1 MEKKT
6 IVIGVCGGIAAYK
19 SAQLASNLYKKGY
32 DVHVIMTKNATEFI
46 TPLTFETLTHNRVSV
61 GTFDRNYQYDVNHI
75 SLAKRADL
83 FVLAPASANCIAKV
97 AHGIADD
104 MLTTTFLAANCPKLI
119 APAMNTG
126 MLNNPITQSNLEKC
140 KEYGMVVIE
149 SDSGYLACGDVGKG
163 RLAEIEDIEDAI
175 DYLLVKNKP
184 LVGVNVVVTAGP
196 TQEDID
202 PVRFITNHSSG
213 KMGYS
218 LAKAARNLGANVTL
232 ITGPVSLRRP
242 VFIDIVAVRTAEDMF
257 QAVDNLKNQ
266 YDILVKSA
274 AVSDY
279 KASFVNPYKIKKQ
292 GQHQTLDLM
301 MNKDIL
307 ATMGQIKRDDQVIC
321 GFAMETENL
330 EENATKK
337 LLGKNAD
344 LIVANQL
351 NEEFAGFKGDTNV
364 VTLIHPNGSMK
375 LDKMSKEDL
384 GYEIMEQ
391 LLKIL
396 VRKRGAVC

>member
-1 MEKKT
+1 M
-6 IVIGVCGGIAAYK
+6 
-19 SAQLASNLYKKGY
+19 
-32 DVHVIMTKNATEFI
+32 
-46 TPLTFETLTHNRVSV
+46 
-61 GTFDRNYQYDVNHI
+61 NHI

-279 KASFVNPYKIKKQ
+279 KASFVNPHKIKKQ

-396 VRKRGAVC
+396 VRKRGAC

>member
-279 KASFVNPYKIKKQ
+279 KASFVNPHKIKKQ

>member
-202 PVRFITNHSSG
+202 PVRFISNHSSG

-279 KASFVNPYKIKKQ
+279 KASFVNPHKIKKQ